1 MEKVSK
7 KGRTYIKG
15 RALQPDLRNL
25 IIDDLLK
32 GGGDSETSYFPGEFK
47 RVADKFKV
55 SDSTIK
61 NIWVSFCLNK
71 TTSKLPHG
79 GGNPSNL
86 NQDDLKL
93 IETLVRANPSMS
105 HEELLCELRKYGDI
119 FGGTSKST
127 LSRAIHRRMLSSK
140 EYTRKKITTLANE
153 RFTEVNMIYT
163 QLFIN
168 YLNGKDPAKL
178 LFFDE
183 AGLKL
188 PTACNRSHGYAEKG
202 QRCIEIRRYHQDP
215 SITINVLAGLDGV
228 KYANIVNG
236 PSATLDFLHFFG
248 LAANAGDVQ
257 TGRPAL
263 ELGDI
268 VVLDNCPTHHYEG
281 ERNLESFLNDIGVEL
296 VYTPTYSPDFNPVE
310 FVFSKMRTEMQ
321 YRLKNLVE
329 FNLKVGAF
337 EALESIDASD
347 MKGFYRAT
355 GYIDI

>member
-1 MEKVSK
+1 M
-7 KGRTYIKG
+7 
-15 RALQPDLRNL
+15 
-25 IIDDLLK
+25 
-32 GGGDSETSYFPGEFK
+32 
-47 RVADKFKV
+47 
-55 SDSTIK
+55 
-61 NIWVSFCLNK
+61 
-71 TTSKLPHG
+71 
-79 GGNPSNL
+79 
-86 NQDDLKL
+86 
-93 IETLVRANPSMS
+93 
-105 HEELLCELRKYGDI
+105 
-119 FGGTSKST
+119 
-127 LSRAIHRRMLSSK
+127 
-140 EYTRKKITTLANE
+140 
-153 RFTEVNMIYT
+153 
-163 QLFIN
+163 
-168 YLNGKDPAKL
+168 
-178 LFFDE
+178 
-183 AGLKL
+183 

-263 ELGDI
+263 ELDDI